1 MNLSKK
7 LFLVILFLT
16 LPLFLTG
23 CAGCGKQSESEE
35 EAEPTPE
42 PVYHQL
48 SLEEKPFVSLTPRS
62 DGRELTLSITGAT
75 GYESVEYEIVYFSED
90 RQLGLVGELD
100 LEGKISVT
108 KTGLTLGS
116 CSKGVCTYDPDV
128 NRGNLTLRFRGEKPT
143 KLRSTFRLEQ
153 ITSGREEIVSV
164 DEKVTVDFS
173 RGGFYVMLMDPIG
186 LPNQKKPE
194 GEILAGPY
202 ALFSPAKLGSFM
214 VEFSEEGKILG
225 WNSQKEAWET
235 ITSDKPTTLTTFV
248 LVVD

>member
-1 MNLSKK
+1 MKLKK
-7 LFLVILFLT
+7 QFFLLILILIF
-16 LPLFLTG
+16 PLFLTG
-23 CAGCGKQSESEE
+23 CTGCGKQSESEE

-48 SLEEKPFVSLTPRS
+48 SLEEKPFVGLTPRS

-100 LEGKISVT
+100 LEGKISAT

-116 CSKGVCTYDPDV
+116 CSRGVCTYDPGV

-143 KLRSTFRLEQ
+143 KLRSTFKLEQ
-153 ITSGREEIVSV
+153 ITSGGGKIVSV

-186 LPNQKKPE
+186 LPNQEKPE
-194 GEILAGPY
+194 AEILAGPY
-202 ALFSPAKLGSFM
+202 ALFSPANLGSFT

-235 ITSDKPTTLTTFV
+235 ITPGQSTTLTTFI
-248 LVVD
+248 LVEE